1 MRRMYCLCPGWH
13 CDGAHPLVTDGG
25 MQVLGGHHSP
35 RCCCSVFCQAH
46 YLFFCPPL
54 CEIMIR
60 TDYTIQHN
68 PDIQNIFHLTL
79 QTMSFIDFLPLT
91 TLLML
96 LFPPSAILDPT
107 SVSIH
112 FTFGPNLRGPRILSD
127 RDAL

>member
-1 MRRMYCLCPGWH
+1 MRGMYCLCPGWH
-13 CDGAHPLVTDGG
+13 CDDGAHPLVTDGG

-96 LFPPSAILDPT
+96 LFPPISNTRP
-107 SVSIH
+107 H
-112 FTFGPNLRGPRILSD
+112 LRLYPFYFLSEFV
-127 RDAL
+127 RAQNII

>member
-1 MRRMYCLCPGWH
+1 
-13 CDGAHPLVTDGG
+13 
-25 MQVLGGHHSP
+25 
-35 RCCCSVFCQAH
+35 
-46 YLFFCPPL
+46 
-54 CEIMIR
+54 MIR

-112 FTFGPNLRGPRILSD
+112 FTFCPNLRGPRILSD